1 MLLIARTSTP
11 PLNQL
16 SAVSAAVH
24 ELDSQLPVYDPR
36 ELSAVVFQSSAEQRF
51 VALLLG
57 LFAGLALVLA
67 AVGIYGVIAH
77 SVAQRTHELGI
88 RMALGAGSGRVL
100 KMVLGEGLR
109 MAAGGV
115 VVGLAGAW
123 GLTRF
128 IASLLY
134 GVKPNDPATFA
145 FAPLVLILVALAAC
159 YVPAWRAT
167 KVDPIVALRYE

>member
-1 MLLIARTSTP
+1 M
-11 PLNQL
+11 
-16 SAVSAAVH
+16 
-24 ELDSQLPVYDPR
+24 PVYQPR
-36 ELSAVVFQSSAEQRF
+36 ELADVVLEPSAQQRF
-51 VALLLG
+51 VALMLG

-77 SVAQRTHELGI
+77 SVSQRTRELGI
-88 RMALGAGSGRVL
+88 RMALGAGGKDVL
-100 KMVLGEGLR
+100 GMVLGEGLR
-109 MAAGGV
+109 MAAAGV

-134 GVKPNDPATFA
+134 GVQPTDPATFA
-145 FAPLVLILVALAAC
+145 FAPLLLVLVALAAC

-167 KVDPIVALRYE
+167 QVDPIVALRHE